1 MDTWSGEL
9 VVLVE
14 ASSTLLGIAVQEGRD
29 SGGSPYLVG
38 SGRKAIRFVI

>member
-1 MDTWSGEL
+1 M
-9 VVLVE
+9 VLVE
-14 ASSTLLGIAVQEGRD
+14 ASSTLLGLAVQKHLGQEGRD